1 MRFGIENFTIE
12 HVKLRIG
19 EHEFNYEIDKS
30 FFEHFGYVDLLD
42 AYFNTTVKLN
52 KSDNMMIADIQSV
65 GWMSFDCDRC
75 LAPVKHPLDSFIKV
89 IYYLNSEEG
98 FNGDADQLD
107 LDLVYLRPS
116 EFSINIAQYIYE
128 SFLTAIP
135 MIRNCD
141 DLDEK
146 PCDFKMLEKIEGVN
160 ADEHN
165 NNDDSSVDPRW
176 QKLKELLNNKED

>member
-1 MRFGIENFTIE
+1 MKFGIETFTIE
-12 HVKLRIG
+12 HVKLKIG
-19 EHEFNYEIDKS
+19 EHEFQYEVNKT
-30 FFEHFGYVDLLD
+30 FFEHFGYVDLID
-42 AYFNTTVKLN
+42 ACFKTTVKLN
-52 KSDNMMIADIQSV
+52 KSENMMICDIQSL

-75 LAPVKHPLDSFIKV
+75 LAPVKYPMDSFIKV
-89 IYYLNSEEG
+89 IYYLNSEEDG
-98 FNGDADQLD
+98 SGESGQLD

-141 DLDEK
+141 ELDEK
-146 PCDFKMLEKIEGVN
+146 LCDFEMLKKIEGV
-160 ADEHN
+160 DIKEQKEGEEHII
-165 NNDDSSVDPRW
+165 DPRW